1 MTNGKRPLTIADKAR
16 VFEDRRLKTLL
27 DVAGELVVEW
37 HCQLRMSDSRD
48 FYRFCGS
55 KP

>member
-1 MTNGKRPLTIADKAR
+1 MTSAYKAR
-16 VFEDRRLKTLL
+16 TYEDRRLKLLL
-27 DVAGELVVEW
+27 DVDGELVVEW
-37 HCQLRMSDSRD
+37 HCQLRMSDAPD